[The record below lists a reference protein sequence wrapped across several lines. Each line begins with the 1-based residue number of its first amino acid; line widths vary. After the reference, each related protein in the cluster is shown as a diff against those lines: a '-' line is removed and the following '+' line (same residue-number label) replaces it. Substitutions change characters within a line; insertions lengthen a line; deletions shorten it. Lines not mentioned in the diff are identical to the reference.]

1 VARSVLAALAGWAH
15 ERDAEHMYLQ
25 VAHDNVPALGLYER
39 MGFVELSR
47 YHYRAAG

>member
-1 VARSVLAALAGWAH
+1 
-15 ERDAEHMYLQ
+15 MYLQ